1 MCLTTPSAADRV
13 PVPRSSFRPPG
24 ASLASSVPSGRDSR
38 EWSRLSYHDRVVSFE
53 FVALDYTDPQS
64 NQYAYKLEGFD
75 EDWVYAGN
83 RLSVTYT
90 NLDGGSYTFRVK
102 VANSDGVW
110 NEDGISLALHVATPP
125 WQTWWAYSLYMLV
138 LMLLVVGYIRFRTQS
153 QERELARQRKELERE
168 RLIAEQL
175 RQVDR
180 LKDEFI
186 ANTSTHVRNILSK
199 LHLASRTQ
207 AALYAIR
214 TGIADASLPE

>member
-1 MCLTTPSAADRV
+1 VVLTGVYKLNEPLDLDQN
-13 PVPRSSFRPPG
+13 P
-24 ASLASSVPSGRDSR
+24 ASLQALP
-38 EWSRLSYHDRVVSFE
+38 LSYHDRVVSFE